1 VDGPP
6 IWRSGKSIPLL
17 IFPPGLILKD
27 DGDEEELGEVEMM
40 EAVKFLF
47 RVGEDGWNPRRGEE
61 LG

>member
-1 VDGPP
+1 
-6 IWRSGKSIPLL
+6 
-17 IFPPGLILKD
+17 LILKD